1 VTPTL
6 LHALHLILVGAGLV
20 AALMFFLW
28 LIHLV
33 TRNAGIVDVGW
44 TMGLVLIT
52 AVAVVHAPI
61 TAAGLHTWGLACMV
75 TLWGVRLGLHILIR
89 MESGPEDPRYGEL
102 RRKWKTLI
110 PLKFLAFFEFQA
122 LLDVVLALPFF
133 AVALDPS
140 PKVSPLCYVGVA
152 IWCCA
157 VAGETIADVQLG
169 RFKRAIANKGK
180 VCRAGLWNYSRHP
193 NYFFEWLV
201 WVAWAVF
208 ALPSPG
214 GYVGLIGP
222 VLMFYF
228 LFRVTGI
235 PATEAQSL
243 RSRGDAYREYQETTS
258 AFVPWFH
265 KKSQADLRRMPL

>member
-1 VTPTL
+1 MTPTL
-6 LHALHLILVGAGLV
+6 ALAIHLLLIGMGLV
-20 AALMFFLW
+20 ATMMFLLW

-44 TMGLVLIT
+44 VLGLILM
-52 AVAVVHAPI
+52 AGVAVVHSPI
-61 TAAGLHTWGLACMV
+61 TAAGIHTWGLTCMV

-89 MESGPEDPRYGEL
+89 MESGPEDARYTEM

-122 LLDVVLALPFF
+122 LLDVVLSLPFF

-140 PKVSPLCYVGVA
+140 PNVSPLCYVAIA
-152 IWCCA
+152 IWFCA
-157 VAGETIADVQLG
+157 VIGETVADVQLA
-169 RFKRAIANKGK
+169 RFKRIPANRGK
-180 VCRAGLWNYSRHP
+180 VCQVGLWNYSRHP
-193 NYFFEWLV
+193 NYFFESMV
-201 WVAWAVF
+201 WVAWALF

-222 VLMFYF
+222 ALMFYF

-258 AFVPWFH
+258 AFVPWFR
-265 KKSQADLRRMPL
+265 KKSQDELRRMPL

>member
-1 VTPTL
+1 MTPTL
-6 LHALHLILVGAGLV
+6 ALAIHLLLIGMGLV
-20 AALMFFLW
+20 ATMMFLLW

-44 TMGLVLIT
+44 VLGLILM
-52 AVAVVHAPI
+52 AGVAVVHSPI
-61 TAAGLHTWGLACMV
+61 TAAGIHTWGLTCMV

-89 MESGPEDPRYGEL
+89 MESGPEDARYTEM
-102 RRKWKTLI
+102 RRKWNTLI

-122 LLDVVLALPFF
+122 LLDVVLSLPFF

-140 PKVSPLCYVGVA
+140 PNVSPLCYVA
-152 IWCCA
+152 IAVWFCA
-157 VAGETIADVQLG
+157 VIGETVADVQLV
-169 RFKRAIANKGK
+169 RFKRIPANRGK
-180 VCRAGLWNYSRHP
+180 VCQVGLWNYSRHP

-201 WVAWAVF
+201 WVAWALF

-222 VLMFYF
+222 ALMFYF

-265 KKSQADLRRMPL
+265 KKSQDELRRMPL